1 MTNSIHLPLQ
11 LFTCNQII
19 SVEDTIQLEM
29 DPEPGSNGS
38 GSWIKWIQI
47 LDQMVQI
54 LDPSWKN
61 GSGFFFG
68 KVYLYFNSSLSNEA
82 SPTIPLLYKG

>member
-29 DPEPGSNGS
+29 DPEPGSRA
-38 GSWIKWIQI
+38 WIKWIRI
-47 LDQMVQI
+47 LDQM
-54 LDPSWKN
+54 DPDPGSNGTDPGSVLEKRIRIFFWK
-61 GSGFFFG
+61 
-68 KVYLYFNSSLSNEA
+68 SLS
-82 SPTIPLLYKG
+82 LF